1 MSRLPG
7 TLHEITLD
15 AVARSADRLVV
26 QGADPEVIDLDALLV
41 SVAEIAHFRLTRD
54 DGDEPQIVR
63 ALLDLAARA
72 LLWSQSVDDLAEI
85 LAGMPAEDDDV
96 VEGLLAM
103 MDEQHSRTADA
114 RRESGESR

>member
-15 AVARSADRLVV
+15 AVARAADKLVV
-26 QGADPEVIDLDALLV
+26 QGADASTIDLDALLV
-41 SVAEIAHFRLTRD
+41 SVAEISYFRLTREH
-54 DGDEPQIVR
+54 GVEPQIVR

-72 LLWSQSVDDLAEI
+72 LLWSQSADGLAEI
-85 LAGMPAEDDDV
+85 LAGLPAEDDDV

-103 MDEQHSRTADA
+103 MDEQHSRPAGA
-114 RRESGESR
+114 RRESGE